1 MSLSTTN
8 KAPIVNDSET
18 TIKSLLSGAI
28 EFHVHPGPDGKTL
41 RKMDMFEVVR
51 AARMVG
57 MRAVVLKDKSCGTGA
72 IAQLVNKYAGGCLA
86 IGAIT
91 LDVSIGGINPAAVEI
106 EAALGSKVVW
116 MPTYSARNDPSKK
129 KTDKDRR
136 QNDLV
141 ILRDNGELLPEV
153 IEIIEIIKQHE
164 MVLATGHLSREEIFT
179 LIGMAAEKGVK
190 KMVITH
196 PLSENVGTRLSVKD
210 QIQLAQMGAY
220 IEHTWVASLPRHANI
235 PISDFVEAIRA
246 VGVKKCIMATDFG
259 QMHNPAPIEGFR
271 MMLKALLAEGFS
283 EEELAYMVRK
293 NQVELLGLAL

>member
-1 MSLSTTN
+1 MSLSTTE
-8 KAPIVNDSET
+8 KATILNDSEA
-18 TIKSLLSGAI
+18 TIKRLLSGAI

-51 AARMVG
+51 AAKMVG

-72 IAQLVNKYAGGCLA
+72 IAQLVNKYAEGCLA

-129 KTDKDRR
+129 KTDKDKR

-141 ILRDNGELLPEV
+141 ILKESGELLPEV
-153 IEIIEIIKQHE
+153 IEIIEIIKQHD

-179 LIGMAAEKGVK
+179 LITIAAEKGVK
-190 KMVITH
+190 KMIITH
-196 PLSENVGTRLSVKD
+196 PLSENVGTRLSVED
-210 QIQLAQMGAY
+210 QIRLVQMGAS
-220 IEHTWVASLPRHANI
+220 IEHTWVASLPQHANI
-235 PISDFVEAIRA
+235 PVSDFVEAIRA

-259 QMHNPAPIEGFR
+259 QIHNPAPIEGFR
-271 MMLKALLAEGFS
+271 MMLKALIAEGFS
-283 EEELAYMVRK
+283 EEELSYMVRK
-293 NQVELLGLAL
+293 NQVELLGLEL